1 MIKQLGISK
10 KITTA
15 AELPNR
21 EHLYKNNENLEKHNK
36 LNVSI
41 NCNELLFS
49 SSFLILLKGNLG
61 YNSTIFFKNW
71 ELFISIMFNDI

>member
-10 KITTA
+10 KITAA
-15 AELPNR
+15 AELPNL

-36 LNVSI
+36 FNVSI

-49 SSFLILLKGNLG
+49 STFFNPLERKSWLQFYNIL
-61 YNSTIFFKNW
+61 
-71 ELFISIMFNDI
+71 